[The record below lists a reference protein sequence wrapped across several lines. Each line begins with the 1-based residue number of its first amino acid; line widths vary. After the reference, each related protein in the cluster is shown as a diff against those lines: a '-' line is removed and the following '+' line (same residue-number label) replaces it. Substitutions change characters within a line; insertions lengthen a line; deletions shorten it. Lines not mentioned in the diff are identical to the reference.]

1 MADGGS
7 EAGMVTPF
15 ECDVDEFLRHLTV
28 VRNLSEN
35 TVRAYGIDLHSFGEW
50 VSRRGVDPYAV
61 SHRQL
66 RGYLAEQTRAGYSA
80 KTINR
85 RLSAIR
91 ALYRWLVHEGRT
103 TQDAVAAIASPKL
116 ARSLPHSMTDEE
128 ARRLI
133 AACAGDGPEDG
144 RDRALM
150 ELLYATGA
158 RISEAAGLAIDDLDF
173 PQSQVRLFGKGSKER
188 IVPMYAAAVD
198 AVRTYVMRDR
208 PVLAARGRAAA
219 GRSLFVSA
227 RGNPMTADALRKR
240 FELRVAQAGLP
251 HDITPHAMRHTFATE
266 VLSGGA
272 DLRSVQELLGHE
284 SLSTTQIYT
293 HLSVERLKDA
303 TRQAHPRG

>member
-7 EAGMVTPF
+7 EAGMATPF

-35 TVRAYGIDLHSFGEW
+35 TVRAYGVDLHSFGEW

-128 ARRLI
+128 ARAYKW
-133 AACAGDGPEDG
+133 AAV
-144 RDRALM
+144 R
-150 ELLYATGA
+150 
-158 RISEAAGLAIDDLDF
+158 AGLLIIAVFGLAFFLFIAFCDF
-173 PQSQVRLFGKGSKER
+173 IWFK
-188 IVPMYAAAVD
+188 
-198 AVRTYVMRDR
+198 
-208 PVLAARGRAAA
+208 
-219 GRSLFVSA
+219 
-227 RGNPMTADALRKR
+227 
-240 FELRVAQAGLP
+240 
-251 HDITPHAMRHTFATE
+251 
-266 VLSGGA
+266 
-272 DLRSVQELLGHE
+272 
-284 SLSTTQIYT
+284 
-293 HLSVERLKDA
+293 
-303 TRQAHPRG
+303 